1 MNRLSGV
8 LIFLMLVFACK
19 SKPLLTLPYFNDAD
33 FTPVWLNK
41 TDPNYNKLH
50 TIPPFSFTDQNGKV
64 ITNKTTAGKI
74 YVANFFF
81 TRCENICPSMM
92 DNMKKAADAF
102 TSDSNVLII
111 SHSVTPQY
119 DSVSTLKKYAADR
132 NFTNLNWHLV
142 TGDQN
147 QVYIIA
153 RKGYF
158 ADTVSDAAITTKF
171 LHTEN
176 FILVDKHSHIR
187 GVYNGTI
194 ALEVEN
200 LIKQIKILEQED

>member
-1 MNRLSGV
+1 MKNIAGI
-8 LIFLMLVFACK
+8 LILTIFATACK
-19 SKPLLTLPYFNDAD
+19 TKSHRSLPYFNAPD

-41 TDPNYNKLH
+41 TDPGYSKLH
-50 TIPPFSFTDQNGKV
+50 TVPPFSFTDQNGKI
-64 ITNKTTAGKI
+64 ITDKTTAGKI

-81 TRCENICPSMM
+81 TRCENICPRMM

-102 TSDSNVLII
+102 ISDSNVLII

-132 NFTNLNWHLV
+132 NFTNPNWHLV

-147 QVYIIA
+147 QIYSIA

-158 ADTVSDAAITTKF
+158 ADNVSDATITTKF

-194 ALEVEN
+194 GLEVEN
-200 LIKQIKILEQED
+200 LIKQVKILEQEE

>member
-19 SKPLLTLPYFNDAD
+19 SKPLLTLPYFNNAD
-33 FTPVWLNK
+33 FTPVWLSK
-41 TDPNYNKLH
+41 TDPAYSKLH
-50 TIPPFSFTDQNGKV
+50 TVPPFSFTDQNGKI
-64 ITNKTTAGKI
+64 ITDKTTAGKI

-81 TRCENICPSMM
+81 TRCENICPRMM

-102 TSDSNVLII
+102 ISDSNVLII

-132 NFTNLNWHLV
+132 NFTNPNWHLV

-147 QVYIIA
+147 QIYSIA

-158 ADTVSDAAITTKF
+158 ADNVSDATITTKF

-194 ALEVEN
+194 DLEVEN
-200 LIKQIKILEQED
+200 LIKQVKILEQEE